1 MLVTLVALWPGE
13 PFWRRRWAAVP
24 GRWLRRRWQALARWM
39 GAGAAAAPAGAAPA
53 GPAPACTAP
62 SAGADAAVGAAMSG
76 GAGAPEGDAGP
87 ERAAPATAGPAG
99 PPHGRWRP
107 RLRARAGT
115 ALVTVAAACCLLLAG
130 LWLGGYP
137 GAVIFTA
144 ATALSAAAVSY
155 RRAHRWWY
163 PLSRPWVV
171 SGLVVAAAACAVA
184 GGQLLLA
191 GVTGPAVTVLVN
203 TAPQVLCLIATGRLA
218 AALIVGD
225 P

>member
-1 MLVTLVALWPGE
+1 MSG
-13 PFWRRRWAAVP
+13 
-24 GRWLRRRWQALARWM
+24 
-39 GAGAAAAPAGAAPA
+39 
-53 GPAPACTAP
+53 
-62 SAGADAAVGAAMSG
+62 SAGAL
-76 GAGAPEGDAGP
+76 EGDAGP

-99 PPHGRWRP
+99 PPHARWPP
-107 RLRARAGT
+107 RLRPRVGT
-115 ALVTVAAACCLLLAG
+115 ALVTAAVACCLLLAG

-163 PLSRPWVV
+163 LLSRPWVV
-171 SGLVVAAAACAVA
+171 TALVVAAAACAVA